1 MGGVAVRGRD
11 RPLSFECRGA
21 NAKASAGPASH
32 PMQITIVVKLL
43 TLLTVANGVPVIAKR
58 LMGGRWSWP
67 LDGGCRFFDGRPLL
81 GESKTVRGLVLSIVT
96 TSVAALLLG
105 LDASTGFLVGVAAMA
120 GDLFSS
126 FVKRRLGLTSSS
138 QATGLDQIPESL
150 VPTLLCWYE
159 LDLTAADVAAVAGI
173 FLVGEIVL
181 SRLLF
186 WLKIRDRP
194 Y

>member
-1 MGGVAVRGRD
+1 
-11 RPLSFECRGA
+11 
-21 NAKASAGPASH
+21 
-32 PMQITIVVKLL
+32 MQITIVVKLL
-43 TLLTVANGVPVIAKR
+43 TLLTVANGVPVIAK
-58 LMGGRWSWP
+58 LIMGERWSWP
-67 LDGGCRFFDGRPLL
+67 LDGGCRFLDGRPLL

-96 TSVAALLLG
+96 TGVAALLLG
-105 LDASTGFLVGVAAMA
+105 LDVSTGFLVGAAAMA

-126 FVKRRLGLTSSS
+126 FVKRRLGLRSSS
-138 QATGLDQIPESL
+138 RATGLDQIPESL
-150 VPTLLCWYE
+150 LPTLLCWYE

>member
-1 MGGVAVRGRD
+1 
-11 RPLSFECRGA
+11 
-21 NAKASAGPASH
+21 
-32 PMQITIVVKLL
+32 MQITIVVKLL

>member
-1 MGGVAVRGRD
+1 
-11 RPLSFECRGA
+11 
-21 NAKASAGPASH
+21 
-32 PMQITIVVKLL
+32 MQIPIVAKLL
-43 TLLTVANGVPVIAKR
+43 TLLTVANGAPVIAKR
-58 LMGGRWSWP
+58 LLGARWSWP
-67 LDGGCRFFDGRPLL
+67 LDGGCRFLDGRPLF

-96 TSVAALLLG
+96 TSLAAPLLG
-105 LDASTGFLVGVAAMA
+105 LDVSTGFRVGAAAMA

-126 FVKRRLGLTSSS
+126 FTKRRLGLGSSS

-159 LDLTAADVAAVAGI
+159 LNLTAADVAAVSGI
-173 FLVGEIVL
+173 FLFGEIVL

>member
-1 MGGVAVRGRD
+1 
-11 RPLSFECRGA
+11 
-21 NAKASAGPASH
+21 
-32 PMQITIVVKLL
+32 MQITIVVKLL

-58 LMGGRWSWP
+58 LMGRRWSWP
-67 LDGGCRFFDGRPLL
+67 LDGGCRFLDGRPLL

-96 TSVAALLLG
+96 TGVAALLLG
-105 LDASTGFLVGVAAMA
+105 LDVSTGFLVGAAAMA
-120 GDLFSS
+120 GDLLSS
-126 FVKRRLGLTSSS
+126 FVKRRLGLISSS

-150 VPTLLCWYE
+150 LPTLLCWYE
-159 LDLTAADVAAVAGI
+159 LDLTAADVVAVAGI